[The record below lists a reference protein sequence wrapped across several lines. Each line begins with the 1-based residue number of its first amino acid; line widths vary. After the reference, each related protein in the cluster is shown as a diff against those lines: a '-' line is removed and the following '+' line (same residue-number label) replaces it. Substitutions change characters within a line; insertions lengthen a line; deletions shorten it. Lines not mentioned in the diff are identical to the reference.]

1 MFVLETCSIPV
12 MEISSPIETCLTNRV
27 GFENALY
34 FVETHGKQICCC
46 RVNLA
51 TAFFPPL
58 LGGGWRKARGWVSQL
73 QPFHIGT

>member
-12 MEISSPIETCLTNRV
+12 MELSSPRETCLTNRV

-51 TAFFPPL
+51 IAF
-58 LGGGWRKARGWVSQL
+58 LGGKEMGKRL